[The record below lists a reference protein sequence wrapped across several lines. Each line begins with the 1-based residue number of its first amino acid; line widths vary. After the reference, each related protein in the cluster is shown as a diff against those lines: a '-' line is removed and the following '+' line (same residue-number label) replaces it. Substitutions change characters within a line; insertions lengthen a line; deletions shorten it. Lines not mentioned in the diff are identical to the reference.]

1 MDSIPHRLSIRIRK
15 AVSSPA
21 ISTPVSLRSCG
32 HAESTN
38 LCSKFFEALAVS
50 RITSN
55 AEDKSCLPDR
65 ISMGIDR
72 STSRD

>member
-1 MDSIPHRLSIRIRK
+1 VDSIPHRLSIRIRK

-21 ISTPVSLRSCG
+21 ISSPVSLRSCG

-50 RITSN
+50 RISN